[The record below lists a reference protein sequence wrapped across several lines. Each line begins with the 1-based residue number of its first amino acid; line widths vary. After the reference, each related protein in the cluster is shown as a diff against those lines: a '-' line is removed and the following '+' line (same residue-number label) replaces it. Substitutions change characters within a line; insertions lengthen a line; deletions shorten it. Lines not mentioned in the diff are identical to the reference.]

1 MIDDYRVDVQL
12 IEAINMGDRAAFD
25 SLMMRYQP
33 KVSRVIARYVK
44 DAGDVMDLTQE
55 VFMKAYQGI
64 YKFRGE
70 SAFYTWLYRIAIN
83 TAKNYIMTQ
92 GRRLPRITLQI
103 DESGKEKFL
112 LKNTLSEQDTPE
124 SLMIRDEME
133 AAVYKVMRGMPKDV
147 LKALTLRERDR
158 FPYRK
163 IAKVMKCRLGTVK
176 SRIARARGAID
187 RGVHPFMQHE

>member
-1 MIDDYRVDVQL
+1 
-12 IEAINMGDRAAFD
+12 
-25 SLMMRYQP
+25 
-33 KVSRVIARYVK
+33 
-44 DAGDVMDLTQE
+44 
-55 VFMKAYQGI
+55 
-64 YKFRGE
+64 
-70 SAFYTWLYRIAIN
+70 
-83 TAKNYIMTQ
+83 
-92 GRRLPRITLQI
+92 
-103 DESGKEKFL
+103 
-112 LKNTLSEQDTPE
+112 
-124 SLMIRDEME
+124 MIRDEME